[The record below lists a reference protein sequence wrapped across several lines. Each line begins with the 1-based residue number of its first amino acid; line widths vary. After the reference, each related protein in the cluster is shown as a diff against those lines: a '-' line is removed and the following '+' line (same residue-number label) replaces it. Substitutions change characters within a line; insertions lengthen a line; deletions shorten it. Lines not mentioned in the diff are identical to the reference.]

1 MGKGMEAE
9 RKLFEPIDL
18 DSVAE
23 AVVVQI
29 ERLIIGGVLKGGQKL
44 PSERELSETMDV
56 SRPKVREAIKIL
68 EDRDLL
74 TVRHGEGTFV
84 KPLAGAALSP
94 TIIDLFARHP
104 SAFYDYLEF
113 RREVEGFAAFAA
125 AQRATAEDK
134 EILRRRLADMEE
146 AHVKGDAAREAEVD
160 VAFHISIVD
169 AAHNSMLIHMMASI
183 YQLMSRGVF
192 YNRKYLIDLTDARD
206 SLLEQHRAIAAAVL
220 SSDPEAASQAAGAH
234 LDFVENRFRDSDNVT
249 RRASLARKRLLLVD
263 EPRRGQRHQRVSQS
277 VA

>member
-1 MGKGMEAE
+1 MEAE
-9 RKLFEPIDL
+9 RKIFEPIDL

-44 PSERELSETMDV
+44 PSERELSESMDV

-84 KPLAGAALSP
+84 KPLAAAALSP
-94 TIIDLFARHP
+94 TMIDLFARHP

-125 AQRATAEDK
+125 AQRATSEDK
-134 EILRRRLADMEE
+134 EILRRKLADMEE
-146 AHVKGDAAREAEVD
+146 AHLKGDDAREAEVD

-169 AAHNSMLIHMMASI
+169 AAHNAMLIHMMASI

-192 YNRKYLIDLTDARD
+192 YNRKHLIDLNDARD
-206 SLLEQHRAIAAAVL
+206 ALLDQHRAIAMGVL
-220 SSDPEAASQAAGAH
+220 DGDPEAAANAAEAH
-234 LDFVENRFRDSDNVT
+234 MDFVENRFRDSDDVS

-263 EPRRGQRHQRVSQS
+263 SDRRSYRQRASRS

>member
-1 MGKGMEAE
+1 MDAE
-9 RKLFEPIDL
+9 TKIFERIDL
-18 DSVAE
+18 DSIAE

-68 EDRDLL
+68 EERNLL

-94 TIIDLFARHP
+94 AMIDLFSRHP

-113 RREVEGFAAFAA
+113 RREVEGFAAFTA

-134 EILRRRLADMEE
+134 EILRRHLSDMES
-146 AHVKGDAAREAEVD
+146 AHQQGDAALEAEAD
-160 VAFHISIVD
+160 VAFHIAIVD
-169 AAHNSMLIHMMASI
+169 AAHNAMLIHMMASI
-183 YQLMSRGVF
+183 YELMSRGVF
-192 YNRKYLIDLTDARD
+192 YNRKYLVDLSDARD
-206 SLLEQHRAIAAAVL
+206 VLLKQHRAIADGVL
-220 SSDPEAASQAAGAH
+220 KGDPEAAASAAEAH
-234 LDFVENRFRDSDNVT
+234 LDFVESRFRDSDDVS

-263 EPRRGQRHQRVSQS
+263 SPTSHRGLRHRATRS